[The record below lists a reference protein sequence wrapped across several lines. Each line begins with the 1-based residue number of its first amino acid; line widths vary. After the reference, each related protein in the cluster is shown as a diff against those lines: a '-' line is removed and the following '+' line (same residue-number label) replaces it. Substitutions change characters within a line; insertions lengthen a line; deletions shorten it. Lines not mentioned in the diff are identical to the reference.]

1 MKIRL
6 PHAPYIANKI
16 AIDLLN
22 SGFVTLN
29 SGIEPVIKVAQEF
42 IEEDIKKEMALEARI
57 DEILDE
63 NEDDMEFMQVDRRNM
78 FWLIK
83 KKLAGEYG
91 VVLSY
96 EDRYSDL
103 AHKIQE
109 RLWKEDL
116 IEYSVSENRIKNIIY
131 NAIESYLNSFED
143 VEEIVIEKIS
153 NYKRKLI
160 PGSSEYD
167 LIFERLYEEELRK
180 KGLLL

>member
-22 SGFVTLN
+22 SGFITLK
-29 SGIEPVIKVAQEF
+29 SGLEPVVKEAQKL
-42 IEEDIKKEMALEARI
+42 IEEDINKEMALEERVGQ
-57 DEILDE
+57 ILDE
-63 NEDDMEFMQVDRRNM
+63 NEDEMEFMQVDRRSM

-83 KKLAGEYG
+83 KKLAPEYK

-103 AHKIQE
+103 AHKIVQKI
-109 RLWKEDL
+109 WKDSL
-116 IEYSVSENRIKNIIY
+116 VEYSVAENRVKNIIY
-131 NAIESYLNSFED
+131 TAIESYINSFED
-143 VEEIVIEKIS
+143 VEEIVAQKIT

-160 PGSSEYD
+160 PGSPEYD
-167 LIFERLYEEELRK
+167 LVFERLYEEELRK